1 MPRPAKDTR
10 PCSLRME
17 KQLFERLEQFCTDS
31 GQSKTTAIERAVSM
45 YIDDYY
51 KKMRRA
57 EETT

>member
-17 KQLFERLEQFCTDS
+17 KQLFERLEQFCNDS

-51 KKMRRA
+51 KKMKRA
-57 EETT
+57 EEKA

>member
-17 KQLFERLEQFCTDS
+17 KQIFERLEQFCNDS

-45 YIDDYY
+45 YIDNYY
-51 KKMRRA
+51 KKMKRA
-57 EETT
+57 EEKA